1 MVIKKTKIVNFD
13 IIHWQARGEK
23 VPEKLLKK
31 YQTVKEKTTKQYLK
45 EHKKNCP
52 LHSELTGLIFILERI
67 LSVIILK
74 ANSIVIF

>member
-13 IIHWQARGEK
+13 IIHSQARGEK

-45 EHKKNCP
+45 EHKKK
-52 LHSELTGLIFILERI
+52 
-67 LSVIILK
+67 LSSAFRTDRPDIYFGK
-74 ANSIVIF
+74 NIVRDHFKSK